1 MKIREKLSGAIDSL
15 KLYWKHPPL
24 GRYMPFKEIGS
35 LAVGGIGA
43 KFVISIVQAMMLCVG
58 NGLIGNTIG
67 IDPLPL
73 YIIYAISVVI
83 GIPLGALR
91 AKMIDSRHNPK
102 GKYRPYILSMGIPTS
117 ILAIAFVWMP
127 YESMGLLSKCL
138 VVLAFNIAF
147 QFFFNFY
154 NDAFVSLIN
163 VLSPNTMER
172 SDVSS
177 LTAVIDSLAP
187 SIISMFMPLI
197 ARMITGQNT
206 LYGDMAIYR
215 YAYPPLIIIGFLI
228 SLLIYCN
235 TKEKIV
241 QAKTHDIQLKFSDAF
256 RAVARNK
263 YFWIISLA
271 GWLGFLEGS
280 FANIMGW
287 MYNYQGVC
295 TAAQYTLII
304 TVAGNASLWPMLFAP
319 LLIRAFGK
327 RKLLIFS
334 NVMNIFFIMIM
345 LPVIRM
351 GESSH
356 MVWLLLGCVFMNN
369 FVSTM
374 GGVLNPS
381 INADIRDY
389 QQYITGERIDG
400 MFIAVGLIG
409 SIITLGTSLVLP
421 AIYTET
427 GLNETTLA
435 GLKDWLLTLQN
446 PDGSMVIGDRPLNV
460 YDVLYD
466 QGHFINISTIL
477 IFASGVG
484 ALLNVIPFFFYD
496 LTELKQKAMITVLKI
511 RSLFEDY
518 GNDALSD
525 EDLVGAIDMIEE
537 ASLYVNKAPVVLSKR
552 NWKSAKRVKTK
563 KAMAL
568 LLAKLKRNSDLLAD
582 AKSEYKSAC
591 DFAQQEKKQYKEDRL
606 TNEKIEIAKYIMKEI
621 NRFESA
627 EGQAEVERAQVFI
640 DAGLDGISKITP
652 LSIHSAKLLPKKT
665 HDEKVA
671 RVIAL
676 DKTRNEVFA
685 QKVIA
690 KYFPHG
696 VEEFDSSI
704 FDELFAKED
713 ALDAKLNDL
722 YQSLHTAKEL
732 KRLTDIESIKE
743 EISVTKAELKVVRK
757 QLKIAT
763 NKYTLYTRAARPY
776 LDAKKLLIQQEN
788 YRHYEDIKAN
798 YEESK
803 RRAEQKLAEQLEQEA
818 REKEEKAA
826 YAAKLKEEKAAAKA
840 AKKAENGKTEKTKE
854 EKVKKPKSDKAPK
867 EKKVKDETDSSKP
880 KKAKTEKSKENK
892 PKKDKLEKAKTE
904 KVKTEKVK
912 TEKVKAEKVKTE
924 KVKKEKDLTKPSKIR
939 KKDLEDKPDDQD

>member
-35 LAVGGIGA
+35 LAAGGIGA
-43 KFVISIVQAMMLCVG
+43 KFIISIVQLMMLSVG

-67 IDPLPL
+67 IDPMPL
-73 YIIYAISVVI
+73 YLIYAISVII

-91 AKMIDSRHNPK
+91 AKMIDSHRNPK
-102 GKYRPYILSMGIPTS
+102 GKYRPYILTMGIPTS

-127 YESMGLLSKCL
+127 YESMDLLGKCL
-138 VVLAFNIAF
+138 VVLGFNIAF

-163 VLSPNTMER
+163 VLSPNTIER

-187 SIISMFMPLI
+187 SIITMFMPLV
-197 ARMITGQNT
+197 AFAITGQNT
-206 LYGDMAIYR
+206 LYDMRVYR

-235 TKEKIV
+235 TKEKII
-241 QAKTHDIQLKFSDAF
+241 QAKTHNIQLKFSDAF

-271 GWLGFLEGS
+271 GWLGFLEGA
-280 FANIMGW
+280 FGNIMGW
-287 MYNYQGVC
+287 MYNYQGAC
-295 TAAQYTLII
+295 SPAQYTLII
-304 TVAGNASLWPMLFAP
+304 TIGSNASLWPMLFAP

-327 RKLLIFS
+327 RKLLVFS

-356 MVWLLLGCVFMNN
+356 MIWLLLGCTFMNN

-389 QQYITGERIDG
+389 QQYISGERIDG

-421 AIYTET
+421 AIYTDT

-435 GLKDWLLTLQN
+435 GLKDWLMTLQHA
-446 PDGSMVIGDRPLNV
+446 DGSSVIGDRPLNV

-466 QGHFINISTIL
+466 KGHFINISTVL
-477 IFASGVG
+477 IVASGVG

-496 LTELKQKAMITVLKI
+496 LTEIKQKAMVTVLRI
-511 RSLFEDY
+511 RALFEDF
-518 GNDALSD
+518 GNNALSD

-537 ASLYVNKAPVVLSKR
+537 ASAFVTQTPVPLSKR
-552 NWKSAKRVKTK
+552 SWRAAKRRKCNK
-563 KAMAL
+563 MFL
-568 LLAKLKRNSDLLAD
+568 LLVAKLKRNKDAVEY
-582 AKSEYKSAC
+582 AKSEYASVCEETK
-591 DFAQQEKKQYKEDRL
+591 QEKAIYKNNKL
-606 TNEKIEIAKYIMKEI
+606 TNEKIEISKYIMKEI
-621 NRFESA
+621 KRFETS
-627 EGQAEVERAQVFI
+627 EGQADVERAQVFI

-652 LSIHSAKLLPKKT
+652 LSLHSAKLLPKKT
-665 HDEKVA
+665 HEEKVS
-671 RVIAL
+671 RVIAIE
-676 DKTRNEVFA
+676 KARNEIFA
-685 QKVIA
+685 QKTIA
-690 KYFPHG
+690 KYYPQG
-696 VEEFDSSI
+696 VEEFDSSV
-704 FDELFAKED
+704 FDKLFAKED
-713 ALDAKLNDL
+713 SLDAKLNEL

-732 KRLTDIESIKE
+732 KRLTEIESIKE
-743 EISVTKAELKVVRK
+743 EISVAKSEMKIIKK

-763 NKYTLYTRAARPY
+763 NKYAIFNRAARPY

-826 YAAKLKEEKAAAKA
+826 YAAKLKEERAAAKA
-840 AKKAENGKTEKTKE
+840 AKKAENGKSEKAE
-854 EKVKKPKSDKAPK
+854 KAPK
-867 EKKVKDETDSSKP
+867 EKK
-880 KKAKTEKSKENK
+880 AKTDKSTSEKTKKVKSE
-892 PKKDKLEKAKTE
+892 KDKSQKVKSEKVKSEKTKTE
-904 KVKTEKVK
+904 KVKTDKVK
-912 TEKVKAEKVKTE
+912 KDKTLIE
-924 KVKKEKDLTKPSKIR
+924 SKPKSERVKKEKDLTKSPKIR
-939 KKDLEDKPDDQD
+939 KKDLTDKPEDDE